1 MPAQV
6 RKALPAFGGG
16 TTGSRPHSHRS
27 MQEIL
32 QVFQKKKK
40 SITDRETPVMRL
52 TIEIIIFLNN
62 IRYTRGIQK
71 DTAAEWR
78 IISVE

>member
-1 MPAQV
+1 MCAQV

-16 TTGSRPHSHRS
+16 TTGSRAHSQRS

-32 QVFQKKKK
+32 QVFQKKK

-78 IISVE
+78 IISAE

>member
-1 MPAQV
+1 
-6 RKALPAFGGG
+6 
-16 TTGSRPHSHRS
+16 

-32 QVFQKKKK
+32 QVFQKKK
-40 SITDRETPVMRL
+40 SITDRETPVMRM

-62 IRYTRGIQK
+62 IRYTRDIQK

>member
-1 MPAQV
+1 MRAQV

-32 QVFQKKKK
+32 QVFQKKK

-78 IISVE
+78 IISAE

>member
-1 MPAQV
+1 MRAQV
-6 RKALPAFGGG
+6 RKALPAFGVAQRLPGH
-16 TTGSRPHSHRS
+16 TATGACKKFCRFFR
-27 MQEIL
+27 
-32 QVFQKKKK
+32 KKK
-40 SITDRETPVMRL
+40 SITDRETPVMRM

-62 IRYTRGIQK
+62 IRYTRDIQK